1 MHGALTVMDRVLTQ
15 GACCMLPNESSI
27 AEREKKGQTKPL
39 TIRKVFGVVSLP
51 VAVDMDVP
59 IN

>member
-1 MHGALTVMDRVLTQ
+1 MDRVLMQ

-27 AEREKKGQTKPL
+27 AEREKKGQTKLL

>member
-1 MHGALTVMDRVLTQ
+1 MDRVLMQ
-15 GACCMLPNESSI
+15 GACCMLPRDSSI
-27 AEREKKGQTKPL
+27 AERKKKGQTKLL
-39 TIRKVFGVVSLP
+39 TIRKVFRVVNSP